1 MTHAF
6 ACCRAQAQTCQQ
18 SEPPISPSA
27 LAEATVEGVAGGP
40 KRRRAAMPGVVG
52 SVDHLALLSGLT
64 RIGKWLLAQPDC
76 RCSNCGFVP
85 QNRSRGAPSDR
96 GYGLDLSCSRQSAT
110 LRPAGRWSGF
120 ALAGRRVAA
129 TAGWPDRGRFFHYY
143 LRQCVRRPFEPTPRL
158 RSRKGCD
165 NASPERPHGWRIAEQ
180 GNRESAA
187 CAACLRPLAFASS
200 SRSRKRMLS
209 PAKSIESCAYWI
221 VLTEKL
227 NLEP

>member
-1 MTHAF
+1 MAHAF

-18 SEPPISPSA
+18 SQPPISPSA
-27 LAEATVEGVAGGP
+27 LAEATVEGVAGGL

-129 TAGWPDRGRFFHYY
+129 TAGWPDRGRFLTYY

-158 RSRKGCD
+158 RSCKGCD
-165 NASPERPHGWRIAEQ
+165 NASPRAATRLEDRETGQPWKRCCARHACARWHSRQAQ
-180 GNRESAA
+180 DRESG
-187 CAACLRPLAFASS
+187 CYPQP
-200 SRSRKRMLS
+200 K
-209 PAKSIESCAYWI
+209 
-221 VLTEKL
+221 V
-227 NLEP
+227 